1 MTDSPDVA
9 VVHYPEGAGHA
20 TRMLAV
26 ADALE
31 AAGADVSF
39 AGGGAGTEFVALN
52 GYDAFEPTPVDYIDS
67 YQGGSLWQ
75 VLTDSV
81 PATTARVTE
90 ITGWLGDLDPDALV
104 TDDMFAAMAA
114 IRTETPLYVVKHDM
128 PSLYDSR
135 VERAGASFHTDI
147 QRAAAERFF
156 YPAVWPASGA
166 APDDVTRVPP
176 IALTGGAEPDD
187 PAEIFVVP
195 SYYSDLGRVADTLDA
210 LGYDVANVG
219 GDDWEAVPSL
229 LPHLRAADLVVCSG
243 YSTVMDAAVAGTPCV
258 VYPATDE
265 QRAVADRLEA
275 ADIDGFAVADTRF
288 DIVAAVTSPPDP
300 PSCPNGAD
308 RIAAAVVGDLTD
320 TGEGVAADPDPT
332 RREQLRTA
340 AGAAVGGPA
349 TGLRRAGSVAGSG
362 VRTAGAGVG
371 RGVRRGLAATRAGVR
386 SAAARTRAAVAACAR
401 YGAATATVLLATSV
415 FVRGRVHR
423 TTGPAEA
430 AVAAGGW
437 ARRKCGTA
445 VRAAAGAGRA
455 LAEGV
460 DRAGA
465 RIKSG
470 LGSVL

>member
-1 MTDSPDVA
+1 MIGSPNVA

-31 AAGADVSF
+31 TAGADVSF

-52 GYDAFEPTPVDYIDS
+52 GYDAFEPTAVDYIDS
-67 YQGGSLWQ
+67 YQGGSLRR

-90 ITGWLGDLDPDALV
+90 ITGWLREVDPDGLV

-114 IRTETPLYVVKHDM
+114 IRTGTPLYVVKHDM

-156 YPAVWPASGA
+156 YPAVWPAAGA
-166 APDDVTRVPP
+166 DPDDVTRVPP
-176 IALTGGAEPDD
+176 IALTGGEEPDD
-187 PAEIFVVP
+187 SADIFVVP
-195 SYYSDLGRVADTLDA
+195 SYYSDLGAVADTLDA

-229 LPHLRAADLVVCSG
+229 LPHLRAADLVICSG

-265 QRAVADRLEA
+265 QRAVADRL
-275 ADIDGFAVADTRF
+275 ADVDGFAVADTRF
-288 DIVAAVTSPPDP
+288 DIVTAVTSPPDP

-308 RIAAAVVGDLTD
+308 RIAAAVVDDLTAPTD
-320 TGEGVAADPDPT
+320 DSAADHDST
-332 RREQLRTA
+332 RRAKLGATA
-340 AGAAVGGPA
+340 GTAVARPA
-349 TGLRRAGSVAGSG
+349 TGLRRVGGIVGTG

-371 RGVRRGLAATRAGVR
+371 RGIRQGV
-386 SAAARTRAAVAACAR
+386 AAARTGARSVAVRARETVAICAR
-401 YGAATATVLLATSV
+401 YGAATATLLLATSV
-415 FVRGRVHR
+415 FFRGRVRR
-423 TTGPAEA
+423 TTGPIEA
-430 AVAAGGW
+430 VIALGGW
-437 ARRKCGTA
+437 TTRKS
-445 VRAAAGAGRA
+445 AAGAQAAVEAGRTLGDA
-455 LAEGV
+455 V
-460 DRAGA
+460 DRAYA
-465 RIKSG
+465 RIKAG
-470 LGSVL
+470 IGSVR

>member
-1 MTDSPDVA
+1 MTDSPNVA

-31 AAGADVSF
+31 DAGADVSF

-52 GYDAFEPTPVDYIDS
+52 GYDAFEPTPVDYIDT
-67 YQGGSLWQ
+67 YQGGSLRR

-114 IRTETPLYVVKHDM
+114 IRTGTPLYVVKHDM

-166 APDDVTRVPP
+166 DPDDVTRVPP
-176 IALTGGAEPDD
+176 IALTGGDD
-187 PAEIFVVP
+187 PDEPAEVFVVP
-195 SYYSDLGRVADTLDA
+195 SYYSDLGEVADTLDA

-229 LPHLRAADLVVCSG
+229 LPHLRAADLVICSG

-265 QRAVADRLEA
+265 QRAVADRLAEV
-275 ADIDGFAVADTRF
+275 DGFAVADTRF

-300 PSCPNGAD
+300 PSCANGAD
-308 RIAAAVVGDLTD
+308 RIAAAVVDDLTESED
-320 TGEGVAADPDPT
+320 DAADAEPT
-332 RREQLRTA
+332 RRSKLGAAAGTAVARPA
-340 AGAAVGGPA
+340 AGA
-349 TGLRRAGSVAGSG
+349 RRAGAGVATG
-362 VRTAGAGVG
+362 VRTAGGAVG
-371 RGVRRGLAATRAGVR
+371 RNVRRGVATARAGAR
-386 SAAARTRAAVAACAR
+386 SVAARTRATAAACAR
-401 YGAATATVLLATSV
+401 YGAATATLLLATSV
-415 FVRGRVHR
+415 FVRGRIHR
-423 TTGPAEA
+423 TTGPVKA
-430 AVAAGGW
+430 AIALGGW
-437 ARRKCGTA
+437 TKRKAG
-445 VRAAAGAGRA
+445 AAARATADTGRA
-455 LAEGV
+455 LAGAVE
-460 DRAGA
+460 RACG

-470 LGSVL
+470 VAGVR